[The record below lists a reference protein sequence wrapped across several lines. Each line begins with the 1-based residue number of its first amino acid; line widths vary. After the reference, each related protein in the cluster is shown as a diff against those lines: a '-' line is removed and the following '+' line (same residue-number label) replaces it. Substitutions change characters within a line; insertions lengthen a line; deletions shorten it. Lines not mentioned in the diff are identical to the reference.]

1 VFAAELHARSHVQ
14 QHALAAATVDA
25 QDQQPP
31 HLEAAS
37 QELFAAEIY
46 RRLLHLH
53 LHAQDLASA
62 QAMLNVHQI

>member
-1 VFAAELHARSHVQ
+1 MFAAELHARSHVQ

-25 QDQQPP
+25 QGQHP
-31 HLEAAS
+31 HLEAVS

-53 LHAQDLASA
+53 LNAQDLASA

>member
-14 QHALAAATVDA
+14 QHALAAATVA
-25 QDQQPP
+25 V
-31 HLEAAS
+31 S

-53 LHAQDLASA
+53 LLAQVLALA

>member
-1 VFAAELHARSHVQ
+1 LTKTGIHFSLLNLFS
-14 QHALAAATVDA
+14 
-25 QDQQPP
+25 
-31 HLEAAS
+31 LEYESEDVS

-62 QAMLNVHQI
+62 QAILNVHQI